1 MQSYGQRLFVQ
12 SFYVTKCRK
21 YVLFNFSDE
30 RLKSEGVKVSAFL
43 KQRRYVPEIQSAQSA
58 FCGCQ
63 NLSWRLKCLLQG
75 GVCSMKKTECLL
87 RRKELLIERKKL
99 LIGRAISNFMIRI

>member
-30 RLKSEGVKVSAFL
+30 RLKSEGVKVSVFL

-63 NLSWRLKCLLQG
+63 NLSWRMKCLLQG
-75 GVCSMKKTECLL
+75 GVCSMKKNGVPVASKRITY
-87 RRKELLIERKKL
+87 RKKKVTN
-99 LIGRAISNFMIRI
+99 RTRD

>member
-1 MQSYGQRLFVQ
+1 
-12 SFYVTKCRK
+12 
-21 YVLFNFSDE
+21 
-30 RLKSEGVKVSAFL
+30 LKSEGVKVSAFL

-75 GVCSMKKTECLL
+75 GVCSMKNNGVPVAPKRITYS
-87 RRKELLIERKKL
+87 KKKVTN
-99 LIGRAISNFMIRI
+99 RMRD